1 VKALFLPDDVGQGH
15 AVRCRALAEALEK
28 RGHRVFT
35 VGMLDEIP
43 RDHMFHVAIIDRRS
57 YVPPIPGIAKTVRI
71 VDEYDSISACDMS
84 VLGSAMRGISEV
96 GFRYTLIGPMY
107 SLLRQEFR
115 QERSILRGREG
126 IFDASSISGWTPA
139 ALAACMAQAEVVI
152 TYGGMRAMEAACVG
166 TPSVV
171 VHRNRGEKLNADGLA
186 EVGAAVISAE
196 SQAERMADILLNSP
210 PEVRERMSRAA
221 LDLVDGR
228 GCERVADAIEGLFR

>member
-1 VKALFLPDDVGQGH
+1 MKALFLPDDVGQGH
-15 AVRCRALAEALEK
+15 AIRCRALAEALEK

-107 SLLRQEFR
+107 SLLREEFR
-115 QERSILRGREG
+115 AERRVIRSREG
-126 IFDASSISGWTPA
+126 ILDVRAISGWTPA
-139 ALAACMAQAEVVI
+139 TLAEMMGCARVVI

-186 EVGAAVISAE
+186 EVGAAVVAAE
-196 SQAERMADILLNSP
+196 SQAERMADTLFKSP
-210 PEVRERMSRAA
+210 LEVRQRMSTVAME
-221 LDLVDGR
+221 LVDGR